1 MTTNIDLDLQL
12 MTRPDSG
19 SAVALVAER
28 LRLRL
33 LDGRTG
39 LTHDYRLRRD
49 ERHTATTIAPVNS
62 PDWATDTENV
72 WGRVEW
78 TERHGPAPLL
88 FEVRS
93 EVPDFMDDHAMR
105 EFAWA
110 LAALVSR
117 ELRVPVTYVA
127 FDGTAPV
134 PTPADAGRQVRLCF
148 PTRSLALPD
157 GSDSVLDRSGTRS
170 GFAGRLPM
178 TGNPQLGKA
187 LAGRLMREA
196 SRLWDLESAGS
207 RHGKSVSSRV
217 TKRPFV
223 FDLGDDEPPV
233 VLETDP
239 KTHPLVARLR
249 REAPRA
255 MSLPELRDFEFAMGI
270 ATHVEDA
277 LKAVSEQEGT
287 HDTLGEQQTRA
298 TAHALDHEFELDRAR
313 ERRAKARDTLR
324 EANQRTN
331 SLFEMLRRRMDA
343 ASRARD
349 RVAAEAARANDHVQE
364 LKAAVRSLRE
374 EAERL
379 RQEKVVA
386 AHTLTRVRDELKTS
400 VRRLHGTDPR
410 VLSHLL
416 GIITG
421 SERGYLQSAMAK
433 AIPVIEN
440 PAESGT
446 DQGKSGP
453 PVKPSRGSGG
463 PGR

>member
-1 MTTNIDLDLQL
+1 MHTNLDLDLQL

-19 SAVALVAER
+19 NAVALVAER

-49 ERHTATTIAPVNS
+49 ERHTATTLAPLNS
-62 PDWATDTENV
+62 PGWATDTENV

-88 FEVRS
+88 FEVRT
-93 EVPDFMDDHAMR
+93 EVPAVMDDDAMR
-105 EFAWA
+105 DFAWA
-110 LAALVSR
+110 MAGFVSR
-117 ELRVPVTYVA
+117 ELRVPVTYVV
-127 FDGTAPV
+127 FDGTAPISM
-134 PTPADAGRQVRLCF
+134 PEDAGRQVRLCF

-157 GSDSVLDRSGTRS
+157 GSDSVLDRSSTRS
-170 GFAGRLPM
+170 GFAGRLAM

-187 LAGRLMREA
+187 FAGRLMRES
-196 SRLWDLESAGS
+196 SRLWDLESAGYQ
-207 RHGKSVSSRV
+207 RGKTALSRV

-223 FDLGDDEPPV
+223 FDFVDDEPPV
-233 VLETDP
+233 VLETDA

-249 REAPRA
+249 REAPRD

-277 LKAVSEQEGT
+277 LKAVSDQEGT
-287 HDTLGEQQTRA
+287 HDTLGEQQTRL

-313 ERRAKARDTLR
+313 ERRAKAREALR
-324 EANQRTN
+324 EANQRAN

-343 ASRARD
+343 ASRVRD
-349 RVAAEAARANDHVQE
+349 RVAAEAAKANDHVQE
-364 LKAAVRSLRE
+364 LKAAVSSLRD
-374 EAERL
+374 EAERM

-386 AHTLTRVRDELKTS
+386 AHTLTRVRDDLKTS

-410 VLSHLL
+410 LLEHLL

-421 SERGYLQSAMAK
+421 AERTYLQSAMAK
-433 AIPVIEN
+433 VVPVVEN
-440 PAESGT
+440 PAESNT

-453 PVKPSRGSGG
+453 PVKPSRGSG

>member
-1 MTTNIDLDLQL
+1 MNTNLDLDLQL

-19 SAVALVAER
+19 NAVALVAER

-49 ERHTATTIAPVNS
+49 ERHTATTLAPLNS
-62 PDWATDTENV
+62 PGWATDTENV
-72 WGRVEW
+72 WSRVEW

-88 FEVRS
+88 FEVRTNAPA
-93 EVPDFMDDHAMR
+93 VMDDDAMR
-105 EFAWA
+105 EFAWT
-110 LAALVSR
+110 LAGFVSR
-117 ELRVPVTYVA
+117 ELRVPVTYVV
-127 FDGTAPV
+127 FDGTAPI
-134 PTPADAGRQVRLCF
+134 PMPEDTGRQVRLCF

-157 GSDSVLDRSGTRS
+157 GSDSVLDRSSTRS
-170 GFAGRLPM
+170 GFAGRLAM

-187 LAGRLMREA
+187 FAGRLMREA
-196 SRLWDLESAGS
+196 SRLWHVESAGHQ
-207 RHGKSVSSRV
+207 RGKTALSRV
-217 TKRPFV
+217 TKKPFV
-223 FDLGDDEPPV
+223 FDFDDDEPPV
-233 VLETDP
+233 VVETDP
-239 KTHPLVARLR
+239 KTHPLTARLR
-249 REAPRA
+249 REAPRD

-287 HDTLGEQQTRA
+287 HDTLGEQQTRL

-313 ERRAKARDTLR
+313 ERRAKANEVLR

-349 RVAAEAARANDHVQE
+349 RVAAEATKANNHVQE
-364 LKAAVRSLRE
+364 LKAAVSSLRD
-374 EAERL
+374 EAEGL

-386 AHTLTRVRDELKTS
+386 AHTLTRVRDELKTG

-410 VLSHLL
+410 LLGHLL

-421 SERGYLQSAMAK
+421 VERGYLQSAMAK

-440 PAESGT
+440 AAESNT

-453 PVKPSRGSGG
+453 PVKPSRPSK
-463 PGR
+463 P